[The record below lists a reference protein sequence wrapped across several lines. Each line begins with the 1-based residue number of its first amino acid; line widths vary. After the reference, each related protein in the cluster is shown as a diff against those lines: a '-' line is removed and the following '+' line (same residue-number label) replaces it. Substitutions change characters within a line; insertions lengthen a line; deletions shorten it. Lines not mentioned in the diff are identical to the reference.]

1 MKFKNEYL
9 FGSLLLILVI
19 ILSFKMFKTFEGFA
33 NDINSNENRISKN
46 KLLAQHDPNNNNIN
60 LIDSYSSPQSL
71 ISGNTYNNNIHDDDD
86 NNNNNINN
94 INNNNNNN
102 TNTNRPNGI
111 SRNQIPNGHED
122 LYILKSQIVPPVCPV
137 CPNIINKCE
146 NKNEKCP
153 PCKPCGRCP
162 EPSYECI
169 MKPKF
174 NSDNSS
180 LPIPVLANFSTFGM

>member
-33 NDINSNENRISKN
+33 NDSNTNENHIDKN
-46 KLLAQHDPNNNNIN
+46 KFLAQHDSNNNIN
-60 LIDSYSSPQSL
+60 LMDSYSSPQSL
-71 ISGNTYNNNIHDDDD
+71 ISGNTYNNNIHND
-86 NNNNNINN
+86 NDNDNDNDINSI
-94 INNNNNNN
+94 INNNN
-102 TNTNRPNGI
+102 NRPNGI
-111 SRNQIPNGHED
+111 SRNQIPNGDED

>member
-19 ILSFKMFKTFEGFA
+19 SLIFQMFKTFEGFT
-33 NDINSNENRISKN
+33 NDINNNQNHTDKN
-46 KLLAQHDPNNNNIN
+46 ILLSQQDPNNNNIN
-60 LIDSYSSPQSL
+60 LMDSYSSPQSL
-71 ISGNTYNNNIHDDDD
+71 ISGNTYNNNIHDDD
-86 NNNNNINN
+86 NNNSINN
-94 INNNNNNN
+94 TN
-102 TNTNRPNGI
+102 NTNRPNGI
-111 SRNQIPNGHED
+111 LRNQIPNGDED

>member
-33 NDINSNENRISKN
+33 NDSNTNENHIDKN
-46 KLLAQHDPNNNNIN
+46 KFLAQHDSNNNIN
-60 LIDSYSSPQSL
+60 LMDSYSSPQSL
-71 ISGNTYNNNIHDDDD
+71 ISGNTYNINDHDDDD
-86 NNNNNINN
+86 DD
-94 INNNNNNN
+94 INNNNNNRAN
-102 TNTNRPNGI
+102 SHTNRPNGI